1 MKHHVRQLAF
11 FVAVAGIGI
20 AVACGDDEPSGPNVV
35 QTNFTATLNGAN
47 ERPNAVTTNA
57 TGNATLTL
65 FDDDSIT
72 FRVQVAS
79 IDSVTASHIHFGDAN
94 TAGGIMFG
102 FTVTGLPA
110 SFTALTTLVQGTIT
124 RTSTFSGIFATAG
137 FDSVMT
143 RMNAGTAYVNVH
155 TRRNLGGEIRGQITK
170 Q

>member
-1 MKHHVRQLAF
+1 MKHSVRRLAF
-11 FVAVAGIGI
+11 FAVVAGSAI
-20 AVACGDDEPSGPNVV
+20 AVACGDDDPSGPTVV
-35 QTNFTATLNGAN
+35 RTNFLATLTGAN
-47 ERPNAVTTNA
+47 ERPNPVTTTG

-72 FRVQVAS
+72 WRVQVAS
-79 IDSVTASHIHFGDAN
+79 IDSVTVSHIHFGDAN

-102 FTVTGLPA
+102 FPPTTPVT
-110 SFTALTTLVQGTIT
+110 SFTTLTTLHEGTIT
-124 RTSTFSGIFATAG
+124 RASTFSGIYN

-155 TRRNLGGEIRGQITK
+155 TRKNPGGEIRGQITK